1 MVIKV
6 AVVSFAHVHAP
17 GHVEQ
22 LLRRSDVEVVGAF
35 DDNEERGKYYT
46 GKYGLR
52 FFKSL
57 DELIKAKP
65 DVAVIDSETSKHKY
79 YIELLAENNIHIFCE
94 KPIGINVKDAV
105 DISSI
110 VKRHGVLFTTGFNSR
125 LNPENAKAREILT
138 SGTLGKVSMIRVR
151 VAHPG
156 AIDKW
161 FKDWSE
167 WFTNTQYSGGGGF
180 LDLGI
185 HGADLLRFLLSD
197 EAIEVTGI
205 ISNFT
210 GNYSIDDQGIAVI
223 RFSRGTLG
231 ILDAGWTQVL
241 EGLPWSPLEAYGERG
256 SLIRTELGLM
266 YYTRDQGGWVKPR
279 VQGQQR
285 TTLDELIDA
294 VAKGNPL
301 SVTVNDAVKA
311 QEIIEAAYRS
321 SSEGKAIK
329 LPLT

>member
-1 MVIKV
+1 MVVKV
-6 AVVSFAHVHAP
+6 ALVSFAHVHAP

-22 LLRRSDVEVVGAF
+22 LLKRSDVEVLGAF
-35 DDNEERGKYYT
+35 DDNEERGRHYANR
-46 GKYGLR
+46 YGLR
-52 FFKSL
+52 LFKTI

-65 DVAVIDSETSKHKY
+65 DIAVIDSETSKHKY
-79 YIELLAENNIHIFCE
+79 YIELLAESSIHLFCE
-94 KPIGINVKDAV
+94 KPIGVNLKDALE
-105 DISSI
+105 ISNI

-125 LNPENAKAREILT
+125 LNPENTKAREILS
-138 SGTLGKVSMIRVR
+138 SGALGKVSMIRVR

-167 WFTNTQYSGGGGF
+167 WFTVSQYSGGGGF

-185 HGADLLRFLLSD
+185 HGADLLRFLLND
-197 EAIEVTGI
+197 EAVEVTGI
-205 ISNFT
+205 VSNFT
-210 GNYSIDDQGIAVI
+210 GNYNIDDQGAAVVK
-223 RFSRGTLG
+223 FSKGTLG

-241 EGLPWSPLEAYGERG
+241 EGLPWSPLEIYGEEG
-256 SLIRTELGLM
+256 SLIRVELGLM
-266 YYTRDQGGWVKPR
+266 YYTRKQSGWFKPR
-279 VQGQQR
+279 LQGAVK

-294 VAKGNPL
+294 VSKGSQL
-301 SVTVNDAVKA
+301 SVVIDDAVKA

-321 SSEGKAIK
+321 SAEGRVIK

>member
-1 MVIKV
+1 MVVKV
-6 AVVSFAHVHAP
+6 ALVSFAHVHAP

-35 DDNEERGKYYT
+35 DDNEERGKYYV

-52 FFKSL
+52 LFKNL

-65 DVAVIDSETSKHKY
+65 DVAVVDSETSKHKY

-105 DISSI
+105 DISNI
-110 VKRHGVLFTTGFNSR
+110 VKKHGILFTTGFNSR
-125 LNPENAKAREILT
+125 LNPENVKAKEVIS
-138 SGTLGKVSMIRVR
+138 SGALGKVSMIRIR

-161 FKDWSE
+161 FRNWSE
-167 WFTNTQYSGGGGF
+167 WFAIEQYSGGGGF

-185 HGADLLRFLLSD
+185 HGADLLRFLLND

-205 ISNFT
+205 VSNFT
-210 GNYSIDDQGIAVI
+210 GNYNIDDQGVAII

-241 EGLPWSPLEAYGERG
+241 EGLPWSPLEVYGEGG
-256 SLIRTELGLM
+256 SLVRTELGLM
-266 YYTRDQGGWVKPR
+266 YYVRNQDAWVKPR
-279 VQGQQR
+279 VRGQQG
-285 TTLDELIDA
+285 TTLDELINA
-294 VAKGNPL
+294 VAKGGSL
-301 SVTVNDAVKA
+301 SVTVDDAVKA

-329 LPLT
+329 LPLM